1 VTSLEVVPESLIVT
15 ILTIL
20 WARKSAFALSIV
32 TVVPDGTG
40 AKCAWISWMSGC
52 SGAQATAAQSFSS
65 LIWLVSYDDR
75 LRIAVKERI
84 VMAKRL
90 PRAICF

>member
-32 TVVPDGTG
+32 TVALGIFILGERGRRDRFGLDGEKVVSPERASVMT
-40 AKCAWISWMSGC
+40 IGC
-52 SGAQATAAQSFSS
+52 G
-65 LIWLVSYDDR
+65 
-75 LRIAVKERI
+75 
-84 VMAKRL
+84 
-90 PRAICF
+90 